1 MICKTRNIKKSFYL
15 KGEKKIDVLKGV
27 DIEIF
32 KNDFI
37 ALMGASGSG
46 KSTLMH
52 CLGGLERI
60 DDGSIEYMIEDKNI
74 QVETLSDFAISN
86 FRNKSLGFV
95 LQAHQLLP
103 EFTALENIMIPSII
117 AGMSKANSKANA
129 QKLMDRVN
137 MGDRANHKPDELSGG
152 EQQRIAIA
160 RALINEP
167 SLLFAD
173 EPTGSLDDT
182 NSKNIIVLLKE
193 LRDEFNLT
201 CLIATHSNEIA
212 KAAEKIYYIKD
223 GLVNND

>member
-37 ALMGASGSG
+37 A
-46 KSTLMH
+46 
-52 CLGGLERI
+52 
-60 DDGSIEYMIEDKNI
+60 
-74 QVETLSDFAISN
+74 
-86 FRNKSLGFV
+86 
-95 LQAHQLLP
+95 
-103 EFTALENIMIPSII
+103 
-117 AGMSKANSKANA
+117 
-129 QKLMDRVN
+129 N